1 MKQIER
7 EQIRQNIINNIYKK
21 SWTYERLSKN
31 EKENIV
37 NLLNN
42 CKLYG
47 NNNTQIG
54 ETLHDVYYAFL
65 TALNYK
71 PFGWRGE

>member
-7 EQIRQNIINNIYKK
+7 EEIRQDIINKVYKK
-21 SWTYERLSKN
+21 SWTYERLSEDEKN
-31 EKENIV
+31 NIV
-37 NLLNN
+37 ALLRD

-47 NNNTQIG
+47 NNKKQIG
-54 ETLHDVYYAFL
+54 ETLHDVYSAFL

-71 PFGWRGE
+71 PSGWRGE

>member
-1 MKQIER
+1 MKQAER
-7 EQIRQNIINNIYKK
+7 EQIRKDIIKIYTQ

-31 EKENIV
+31 EKENIID
-37 NLLNN
+37 LLQT

-47 NNNTQIG
+47 NNKKQIG
-54 ETLHDVYYAFL
+54 ETLHDIYSAFL

>member
-7 EQIRQNIINNIYKK
+7 EEIRQDIINIYTK
-21 SWTYERLSKN
+21 SWTYERLSKD
-31 EKENIV
+31 ERENVIAI
-37 NLLNN
+37 LRD

-47 NNNTQIG
+47 NNKKQIA
-54 ETLHDVYYAFL
+54 ETLHDVYSAFL

>member
-1 MKQIER
+1 MKQNER
-7 EQIRQNIINNIYKK
+7 EQIRQEIINNVYTK
-21 SWTYERLSKN
+21 SWTYERLSKD

-47 NNNTQIG
+47 NNKIQIG
-54 ETLHDVYYAFL
+54 ETLHDVYSAFL
-65 TALNYK
+65 TALCYK

>member
-7 EQIRQNIINNIYKK
+7 EEMRKEVIDTYKK
-21 SWTYERLSKN
+21 SWTYERLSRD
-31 EKENIV
+31 EKDNIV
-37 NLLNN
+37 SILRN
-42 CKLYG
+42 CNLYG
-47 NNNTQIG
+47 NSKTQIA
-54 ETLHDVYYAFL
+54 ETMHDIYSAFL